1 MTARERAAL
10 YESAGLPLCL
20 WTPETLRYVQATV
33 RPPPPTRP
41 RWVKSDAE
49 FQAKCLATIQGL
61 RARGKTILFVSHSP
75 EAVTAVCDRVCV
87 LDEGELR
94 FDGSVGEGL
103 AFYDGLR
110 QSAERI
116 VRPRR

>member
-49 FQAKCLATIQGL
+49 FQAIM
-61 RARGKTILFVSHSP
+61 P
-75 EAVTAVCDRVCV
+75 
-87 LDEGELR
+87 ELR
-94 FDGSVGEGL
+94 FLYCEG
-103 AFYDGLR
+103 DV
-110 QSAERI
+110 I
-116 VRPRR
+116 